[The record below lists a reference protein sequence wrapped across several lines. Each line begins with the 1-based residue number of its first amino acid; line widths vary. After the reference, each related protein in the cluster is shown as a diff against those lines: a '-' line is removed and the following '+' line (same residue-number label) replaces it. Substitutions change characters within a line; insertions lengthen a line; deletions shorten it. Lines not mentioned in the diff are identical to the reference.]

1 MHLKFFRPS
10 VSSGISLFLGLG
22 ILSALCS
29 TAQAYQPGD
38 ALDPAVIAKLQIDP
52 AKITVIDF
60 FAEWCVSCKK
70 ELPLISAVNA
80 KADKKKVEFIG
91 VDTDESIKVA
101 EAFQADL
108 RAKGALN
115 FRTLNDPE
123 QAIVRSFKPKGYPAL
138 YIIKDGK
145 VARMHL
151 GAITNIDALIEK
163 ELKALGVN

>member
-1 MHLKFFRPS
+1 MQFK
-10 VSSGISLFLGLG
+10 FLGSLSRCLYKL
-22 ILSALCS
+22 IASFVTLSALCG
-29 TAQAYQPGD
+29 TAHAYQVGD
-38 ALDPAVIAKLQIDP
+38 ALDASVIAKLQIDLS
-52 AKITVIDF
+52 KITVIDF

-91 VDTDESIKVA
+91 VDTDDSIKVA

-123 QAIVRSFKPKGYPAL
+123 QVIVRSFKPKGYPAL